1 MLGGPA
7 ASAGASPHTLE
18 IPAPKPIAGLR
29 PRTLQVVGEGL
40 RQVVAAESGSGHGTV
55 FIEGLAIAGKTG
67 TAETG
72 GGKPPHAWF
81 AGYVPAERPRLVL
94 VVVLEHGGSG
104 AVAAGPLARRL
115 VLQMQELGM
124 F

>member
-1 MLGGPA
+1 
-7 ASAGASPHTLE
+7 
-18 IPAPKPIAGLR
+18 
-29 PRTLQVVGEGL
+29 
-40 RQVVAAESGSGHGTV
+40 
-55 FIEGLAIAGKTG
+55 
-67 TAETG
+67 
-72 GGKPPHAWF
+72 
-81 AGYVPAERPRLVL
+81 VL